1 MSQPL
6 EINGEVLTKREIVYR
21 INHLIDEKHLTKTI
35 VINLLKAYKLDHT
48 KYNQL
53 RMDNSGISIK
63 AVDLLYFLKILEK
76 FKK

>member
-1 MSQPL
+1 MAKSL

-21 INHLIDEKHLTKTI
+21 INHLIDEKHLTKNV
-35 VINLLKAYKLDHT
+35 VINLLKDYRLDYT

-53 RMDNSGISIK
+53 RMDNSGVSIK
-63 AVDLLYFLKILEK
+63 ATDLLCFLKILEE